1 MAEIGENYQESGVV
15 EQYVE
20 DIPLGERLL
29 EKGVLSEDQL
39 RIALVEQESNPG
51 EPIGRVLVKLGFVTE
66 STIRDVL
73 SETKGAQSVDLTNIS
88 VDPTA
93 VNMVPLDIAKRYNVF
108 PIGYDEEN
116 NILSIAAANPDDLL
130 LFDQL
135 QSVLEGSVG
144 LDIKIA
150 GESEISRAVDEF
162 YGLELSIEGILHEIE
177 TGEMDPAQFH
187 SQSEEV
193 TSPMVRLVNAFLLD
207 AVKRIAS
214 DVHFEP
220 EESFLRVRYRV
231 DGVLRQVRSL
241 HRNYW
246 DSMGVRL
253 KVMSGMN
260 IAESRIPQDGRIT
273 MSLYGRTVDFRVA
286 CQPTAHGENFVL
298 RILDQQRALMPID
311 QLGLNERAQR
321 MLELMISRPEGVI
334 MVTGPTGSGKTTTLY
349 SIINHLNSESVN
361 IMTLEDPIEYPM
373 HMIRQ
378 SAVNESSKMDW
389 ASGIKSMMRQDPDI
403 ILIGEVRDSET
414 ADQALRAAMTGHQVL
429 TTLHTNNA
437 LGVIPRLLD
446 MGVLP
451 DIMAGNVIG
460 VVAQRLV
467 RRLCAHCKV
476 EKQTEDLELQILKH
490 FIEDPTQPQLYQ
502 PVGCVHCDYL
512 GYRGRCAI
520 MELLK
525 FNEDIDELV
534 SGRASLREIKQKA
547 TEGGVFILMAE
558 NAMEKVL
565 EGTST
570 IDEVA
575 RVCDLTG
582 YLG

>member
-1 MAEIGENYQESGVV
+1 MAEAGENYQDPDTG
-15 EQYVE
+15 QAYVE
-20 DIPLGERLL
+20 EIPLGERLL

-39 RIALVEQESNPG
+39 RIALVEQESNPS
-51 EPIGRVLVKLGFVTE
+51 EPLGRVLVKLGFVTE

-73 SETKGAQSVDLTNIS
+73 SESKGAQSIDLTNIS

-93 VNMVPLDIAKRYNVF
+93 VGMVPIDIAKRYNVF
-108 PIGYDEEN
+108 PVGYDEEN

-150 GESEISRAVDEF
+150 GESEISRAVDEY
-162 YGLELSIEGILHEIE
+162 YGLELSIEGILREIE
-177 TGEMDPAQFH
+177 TGETEVSYDDDESS
-187 SQSEEV
+187 SQ
-193 TSPMVRLVNAFLLD
+193 SPMVRLVNAFLLD

-214 DVHFEP
+214 DIHFEP
-220 EESFLRVRYRV
+220 EESFLRVRYRI
-231 DGVLRQVRSL
+231 DGVLRQIRSL
-241 HRNYW
+241 HRTYW
-246 DSMGVRL
+246 DSMSVRL
-253 KVMSGMN
+253 KVMSEMN
-260 IAESRIPQDGRIT
+260 IAESRCPQDGRIS

-286 CQPTAHGENFVL
+286 CQPTAFGENFVL

-311 QLGLNERAQR
+311 QLGLSDRAQR

-349 SIINHLNSESVN
+349 SILNHLNSESVN

-378 SAVNESSKMDW
+378 SAVSESSKMDW

-403 ILIGEVRDSET
+403 ILIGEIRDSET

-467 RRLCAHCKV
+467 RRLCPHCKAP
-476 EKQTEDLELQILKH
+476 KQSEDLELKILSH
-490 FIEDPTQPQLYQ
+490 FVEDPSSAQLYQ

-512 GYRGRCAI
+512 GYKGRCAI
-520 MELLK
+520 IELLK

-534 SGRASLREIKQKA
+534 SARASLREIKAKA
-547 TEGGVFILMAE
+547 SEAGIFILMAE

-565 EGTST
+565 EGLST

-582 YLG
+582 YLES